1 MDDLPHWVRLL
12 RTPSIGPKRYQILLE
27 TFVSPDNVFNA
38 SRSNLLA
45 TGLSAKQTDAILNQA
60 QDSADPDM
68 EWLHAS
74 DAHHIITYTD
84 SLYPERLKRIDS
96 PPPLLYIQG
105 DPHLLADPQL
115 AIVGSRNPT
124 QSGQDNAY
132 QFAKYLAKQG
142 LCITSGLALGVD
154 GFSHHGALDAT
165 GATIAIMGTG
175 LDRVYPAAHRGLAHQ
190 VVEKGAIV
198 SEFPVGTPV
207 KAANFPRRNRMIS
220 GLSVGVLVVEA
231 MLKSGSLITARYAM
245 EQGKEVFALPGS
257 IHNPLARGCHHLIR
271 QGAKLVETAEHI
283 FEELAPVLHDAL
295 QQNSL
300 PFPPHATTCQA
311 LSDTHTINSTTND
324 KVNSTVNNPVNR
336 DSNLDRNKTDN
347 ISHDLD
353 ADEQKLL
360 DAMGY
365 DPILIDQI
373 VEQTGFA
380 IDAVSSILLLLE
392 LKGYVSA
399 CGRSQYLRQSRA

>member
-1 MDDLPHWVRLL
+1 MDDLQHWVRLL
-12 RTPSIGPKRYQILLE
+12 RTPSIGPKRYQKLLE
-27 TFVSPDNVFNA
+27 TFVSPENVFNA

-45 TGLSAKQTDAILNQA
+45 AGLSEKQTTAILNQA
-60 QDSADPDM
+60 QDSADRDM
-68 EWLHAS
+68 AWLQAS

-84 SLYPERLKRIDS
+84 VRYPERLKLIDS
-96 PPPLLYIQG
+96 PPPLLYVQG
-105 DPHLLADPQL
+105 DTSLLADPQL

-142 LCITSGLALGVD
+142 LCITSGLALGID
-154 GFSHHGALDAT
+154 GLSHHGALDAT
-165 GATIAIMGTG
+165 GATIAVMGTG

-190 VVEKGAIV
+190 IVEKGAIV

-295 QQNSL
+295 KQNPL
-300 PFPPHATTCQA
+300 PFLPHAATCQTF
-311 LSDTHTINSTTND
+311 SDTNNAKSTTN
-324 KVNSTVNNPVNR
+324 NQVNR
-336 DSNLDRNKTDN
+336 DVDTINNVSN
-347 ISHDLD
+347 DLD

-365 DPILIDQI
+365 DPIPIDQI